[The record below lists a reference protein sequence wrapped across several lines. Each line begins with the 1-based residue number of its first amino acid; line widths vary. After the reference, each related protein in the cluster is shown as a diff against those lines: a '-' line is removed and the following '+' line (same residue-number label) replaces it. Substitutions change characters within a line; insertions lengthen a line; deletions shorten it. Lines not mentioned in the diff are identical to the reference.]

1 MHTTEASEL
10 YGGADLHG
18 NNVFLALKDAQGKTV
33 FKRRVKA
40 NLEAVNGAMSPF
52 WPRLQSLAVE
62 ATFNWYWFVD
72 GLREEKRPVILANPA
87 KMEQYEGLKET
98 DDSTDAEWLAEQV
111 RLGIVPECYVYPK
124 AVRPIRDLLRRRAL
138 IVRQRT
144 QSLLSLESLL
154 SRYGL
159 SAPGVDKL
167 KQWTSDD
174 VQELGLDEFSQLQ
187 AQTLRVLMQKQS
199 ELIET
204 VEKAVLKKVKPSAE
218 FERIQQVPGIGK
230 ILGMVILLESGEFN
244 RFASAGNYA
253 SYCRAVKS
261 LRSSNGKKK
270 GENNRKNGNPYLA
283 WAYIE
288 AATFAARYSA
298 RTQAWYERKKNRRNV
313 AVAKKALA
321 CKLAKAVWHVMKG
334 NNFDE
339 RMLFG

>member
-87 KMEQYEGLKET
+87 KMEQYEGLKQT

-218 FERIQQVPGIGK
+218 FERIQPVPGIGK

>member
-1 MHTTEASEL
+1 
-10 YGGADLHG
+10 
-18 NNVFLALKDAQGKTV
+18 
-33 FKRRVKA
+33 
-40 NLEAVNGAMSPF
+40 
-52 WPRLQSLAVE
+52 
-62 ATFNWYWFVD
+62 
-72 GLREEKRPVILANPA
+72 
-87 KMEQYEGLKET
+87 
-98 DDSTDAEWLAEQV
+98 
-111 RLGIVPECYVYPK
+111 
-124 AVRPIRDLLRRRAL
+124 
-138 IVRQRT
+138 
-144 QSLLSLESLL
+144 
-154 SRYGL
+154 
-159 SAPGVDKL
+159 
-167 KQWTSDD
+167 
-174 VQELGLDEFSQLQ
+174 LGLDEFSQLQ

-298 RTQAWYERKKNRRNV
+298 RIQAWYERKKKRRNV